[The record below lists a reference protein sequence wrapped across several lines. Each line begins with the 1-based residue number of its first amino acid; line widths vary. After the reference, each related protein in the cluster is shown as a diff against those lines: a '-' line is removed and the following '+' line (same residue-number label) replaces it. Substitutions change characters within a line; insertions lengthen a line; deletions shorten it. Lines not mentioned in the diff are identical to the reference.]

1 MVSTLYLFFL
11 ESKHL
16 VNDTL
21 APTWIEATSS
31 GWIKDLC
38 KNMSPPPTSET
49 TKPKPLSHI
58 QRSIV
63 PLWWSPGGP
72 SWGLGTSGP
81 VVVHGG
87 PSCGL
92 WLGII

>member
-11 ESKHL
+11 ESKHW

-38 KNMSPPPTSET
+38 KNTSPPPSSAT
-49 TKPKPLSHI
+49 TNPKPLSHI

-63 PLWWSPGGP
+63 PHWRTPGGAILG
-72 SWGLGTSGP
+72 SGLFGTRSDGR
-81 VVVHGG
+81 
-87 PSCGL
+87 
-92 WLGII
+92 